1 MMMVAI
7 GFLSGIISGM
17 GIGGGTILIP
27 ALVFLEGMGQQEVQI
42 INLIYFIPTALI
54 ALYFHNKNNLIEKKI
69 LKPIIL
75 TGFIGAVVGSFIA
88 TSLDGDILRKIF
100 GVFLA
105 IMGIVEI
112 RKK

>member
-100 GVFLA
+100 GVFLS

>member
-54 ALYFHNKNNLIEKKI
+54 ALDFHNKNNLIEKKI

-75 TGFIGAVVGSFIA
+75 TGFIGAVV
-88 TSLDGDILRKIF
+88 
-100 GVFLA
+100 
-105 IMGIVEI
+105 
-112 RKK
+112 

>member
-100 GVFLA
+100 GVFLS
-105 IMGIVEI
+105 IMGILEI

>member
-1 MMMVAI
+1 MMMVAL

-100 GVFLA
+100 GVFLS

>member
-1 MMMVAI
+1 
-7 GFLSGIISGM
+7 
-17 GIGGGTILIP
+17 
-27 ALVFLEGMGQQEVQI
+27 MGQQEVQI

-100 GVFLA
+100 GVFLS